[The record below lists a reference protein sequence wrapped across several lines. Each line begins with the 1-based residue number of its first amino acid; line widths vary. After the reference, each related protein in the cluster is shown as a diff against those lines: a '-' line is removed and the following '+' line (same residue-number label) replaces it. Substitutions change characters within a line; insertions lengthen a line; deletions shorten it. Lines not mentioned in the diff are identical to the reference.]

1 MLNFT
6 KHRLAFFFLILFSVV
21 GGTFIAIKFASG
33 YRLDFTTKTLKP
45 TGILSVN
52 SSPNGAQVFIN
63 GMLKTATDSNLSL
76 EPGKYAVEIK
86 KEGFT
91 PWKKELVIEREL
103 VTSTEAFLFPQVPDL
118 KPLTFDEAAN
128 PIPSPDNNRI
138 AYSIPLPNPK
148 AGLWVMDLSD
158 SIFNLGKGSMMIAKS
173 RTGTDFAKSNY
184 FWSPDS
190 RQIVVELT
198 SLNSKYLLD
207 PNQLNQLSSSNDIT
221 LTYKTIYE
229 NWQDEEVLKNRI
241 RQRKLPLVMQEIV
254 ASNAAELQFSPDG
267 TKLMYTATASAE
279 IPPNLASP
287 YIPSSTQKE
296 SRKIEPNRLYVYDIR
311 EDRNFEIPFNIP
323 SPTPTP
329 KPVKKLSPAPLPLTT
344 NYLLLTTPHWFP
356 TSNHLIWIEND
367 KVVACEYDGTNLTT
381 IYSGSFMNSFVFVSP
396 SSSRIIVLSEIDFAL
411 GNTPSPTQSMPKKLA
426 TPTPTAP
433 KANLYSVSFR

>member
-1 MLNFT
+1 MGYNLTIMFNFS

-63 GMLKTATDSNLSL
+63 GVLKTATDSNLSL

-158 SIFNLGKGSMMIAKS
+158 SIFNLGKGSIMIAKS
-173 RTGTDFAKSNY
+173 RPGAEFAKSNY

-198 SLNSKYLLD
+198 SSNSKYLLD

-221 LTYKTIYE
+221 LTYATIYE
-229 NWQDEEVLKNRI
+229 NWQGEEVLKNRI

-267 TKLMYTATASAE
+267 TKLMYTATASAQ
-279 IPPNLASP
+279 IPPNLASLFVS
-287 YIPSSTQKE
+287 SSTQKE
-296 SRKIEPNRLYVYDIR
+296 SRKIEPNRLYIYDIK
-311 EDRNFEIPFNIP
+311 EDRNFEIPFNMP
-323 SPTPTP
+323 SPTSTP
-329 KPVKKLSPAPLPLTT
+329 KKSKTALVLSTL
-344 NYLLLTTPHWFP
+344 NTPRWFP
-356 TSNHLIWIEND
+356 TSNHLVWIIDN
-367 KVVACEYDGTNLTT
+367 KVVSCEYDGMNLTT

-411 GNTPSPTQSMPKKLA
+411 GNTPSPTKSLQKK
-426 TPTPTAP
+426 TPTPSPVAP
-433 KANLYSVSFR
+433 KANLFSVSFR